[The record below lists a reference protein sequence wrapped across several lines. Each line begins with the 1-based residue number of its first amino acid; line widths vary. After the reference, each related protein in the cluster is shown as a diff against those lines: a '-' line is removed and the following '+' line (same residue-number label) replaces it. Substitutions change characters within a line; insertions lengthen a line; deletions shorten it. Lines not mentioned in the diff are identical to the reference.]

1 MALTLLLAAIA
12 VYVVVGLLF
21 VASAVVMAGRSP
33 HPQPVRVPVAAQ
45 SSTRPR
51 T

>member
-1 MALTLLLAAIA
+1 MLMTLLLAAIA
-12 VYVVVGLLF
+12 AYALVGLLF

-33 HPQPVRVPVAAQ
+33 HPRPVPVAVH
-45 SSTRPR
+45 STTRQR

>member
-1 MALTLLLAAIA
+1 MSLMTLLLAAITA
-12 VYVVVGLLF
+12 YVLVGLLF

-33 HPQPVRVPVAAQ
+33 HPRPVAVLAH
-45 SSTRPR
+45 STTRPR

>member
-1 MALTLLLAAIA
+1 MSLMTLLLAAIFA
-12 VYVVVGLLF
+12 FAIVGLLF

-33 HPQPVRVPVAAQ
+33 HPRPIPVRVY
-45 SSTRPR
+45 STTRPR